1 MNITHELRKELVLML
16 GDAKELPYPVL
27 EKRTRTSF
35 RHAYQSDKHLRSASI
50 TPTFFHA
57 VFAALR
63 HEQLIARRVER
74 GRPLYSLTPQGQQQY
89 QELDTLYRL
98 SVGELVA

>member
-1 MNITHELRKELVLML
+1 MNIAHELRKELVLML
-16 GDAKELPYPVL
+16 GDAGELPYPVL
-27 EKRTRTSF
+27 EKRARKSL
-35 RHAYQSDKHLRSASI
+35 HCAYKSDKQLGSAPV

-63 HEQLIARRVER
+63 NEELIARRVQR
-74 GRPLYSLTPQGQQQY
+74 GRPLYSLTPQGKQQY

-98 SVGELVA
+98 NVGELVA